1 VKMKFV
7 ILFMVLMGFPSI
19 IMKGNNDSSR
29 ETGALSELELIN
41 NTSVPKFA
49 VSFGLWERVQD
60 KLGTMSGLYLV
71 VLLRRWIKEHPIK
84 AIVAAIVLG
93 IFTNEN
99 KKNIIAGI
107 KKLRS
112 SAYRV
117 MNFDFKKAEK
127 NKKDEQKRGIRFIEL
142 ADLNEAEMPKS
153 DKKFVF
159 DV

>member
-1 VKMKFV
+1 MKMKFV
-7 ILFMVLMGFPSI
+7 ILFMVLMGLPSI

-29 ETGALSELELIN
+29 ETDALSELEAISDAS
-41 NTSVPKFA
+41 TPKFA
-49 VSFGLWERVQD
+49 FSFGLWERVED

-84 AIVAAIVLG
+84 AIIAAIVLG

-107 KKLRS
+107 KKLRN

-117 MNFDFKKAEK
+117 MGFDFKKAEE
-127 NKKDEQKRGIRFIEL
+127 NKKNEQKRGIRFIEL
-142 ADLNEAEMPKS
+142 TDLDDAEMLKS
-153 DKKFVF
+153 DKNFVF